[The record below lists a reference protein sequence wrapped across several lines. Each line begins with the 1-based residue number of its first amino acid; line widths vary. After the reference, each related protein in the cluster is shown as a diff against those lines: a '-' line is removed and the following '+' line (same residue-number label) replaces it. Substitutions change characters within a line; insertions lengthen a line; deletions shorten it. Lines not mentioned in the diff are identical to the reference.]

1 MYYVYM
7 LRCGDG
13 SLYTGITT
21 DLEKRLEMHR
31 GNLPGGAKY
40 TRAKG
45 AEGFEAV
52 FEAENRSDA
61 SKLEYRIKH
70 MTKAQKEALVKQG
83 EAKND

>member
-1 MYYVYM
+1 MYYVYI

-21 DLEKRLEMHR
+21 DVNRRLDMHR
-31 GNLPGGAKY
+31 GLIPGGAKY

-45 AEGFEAV
+45 VVSVEAV
-52 FEAENRSDA
+52 FEAESRSDA

-70 MTKAQKEALVKQG
+70 MSKQQKERLIKG
-83 EAKND
+83 NKDD

>member
-7 LRCGDG
+7 LRCNDG
-13 SLYTGITT
+13 SLYTGITNN
-21 DLEKRLEMHR
+21 LEKRLEMHK

-45 AEGFEAV
+45 AGEFEAV
-52 FEAENRSDA
+52 FEVENRSEA

-70 MTKAQKEALVKQG
+70 MTKKQKEDVLRSAKG
-83 EAKND
+83 ENE